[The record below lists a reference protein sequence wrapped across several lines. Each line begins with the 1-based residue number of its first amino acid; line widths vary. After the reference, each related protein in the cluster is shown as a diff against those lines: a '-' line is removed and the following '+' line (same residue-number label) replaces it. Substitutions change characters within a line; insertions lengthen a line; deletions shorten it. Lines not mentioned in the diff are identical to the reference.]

1 MRRTTLFVALAVV
14 VGTLLVPAAGVMAQE
29 NETEDSDEV
38 APGERLS
45 GVVGVQAAE
54 FDGEIERNAFRI
66 GLERADDNA
75 SKARQIATKLNESE
89 DRLTELEQR
98 KAELQE
104 QHESGNITEGQ
115 YRARMA
121 RLSTE
126 TDTVEQQLNQSNA
139 TAAELPEETLKQ
151 NGVNV
156 TAIERLRTNASELSG
171 QEVAE
176 IARSIAG
183 NRNGMVERGPPGDRG
198 GNQNATDDRPGSPE
212 AGDEQAAQGNA
223 SDDRPGSQAGDGENM
238 TEQGDSAGEQPADGN
253 DGSAADDEEA
263 DSSGADGS
271 DSNGAEAD
279 GSDAGNDGGSS
290 SGNGGAPSDY

>member
-75 SKARQIATKLNESE
+75 TKARQIATKLNESE

-198 GNQNATDDRPGSPE
+198 GNQNA
-212 AGDEQAAQGNA
+212 

-271 DSNGAEAD
+271 DSDGAEAD

>member
-1 MRRTTLFVALAVV
+1 MKRTTLFVALAVV
-14 VGTLLVPAAGVMAQE
+14 VGTLLVPVAGVMAQE
-29 NETEDSDEV
+29 DRTEDSDEV

-45 GVVGVQAAE
+45 GVVGVQSAE

-75 SKARQIATKLNESE
+75 TKARQIAEKLNQSE
-89 DRLTELEQR
+89 ERLTELKER

-104 QHESGNITEGQ
+104 QRASDNITEGQ

-126 TDTVEQQLNQSNA
+126 TKTVEQQLNQSNA
-139 TAAELPEETLKQ
+139 TAGELPAETLKQ

-156 TAIERLRTNASELSG
+156 TAIETLRANASELSG

-183 NRNGMVERGPPGDRG
+183 DRSGMVERGPPSDRG
-198 GNQNATDDRPGSPE
+198 GAGNATDDRPG
-212 AGDEQAAQGNA
+212 G
-223 SDDRPGSQAGDGENM
+223 QAGDGENA
-238 TEQGDSAGEQPADGN
+238 TDGESAGEQQADGS
-253 DGSAADDEEA
+253 DRPTADDEET
-263 DSSGADGS
+263 DGSETEGS
-271 DSNGAEAD
+271 DSDGAGTD
-279 GSDAGNDGGSS
+279 GSDAGSGGADGSGSD
-290 SGNGGAPSDY
+290 NGGAPSDD